1 MPVFVYLHAIAS
13 LPQALSRAMQA
24 SKAFENQTFWVTGA
38 SSGIGKAVALELSK
52 LGARL
57 VLSSRRQ
64 AELEKVRAE
73 CFHPNRVDV
82 FALDLADAPSLDGA
96 FARAEL
102 LCKSQIDVIVHCSG
116 ISQRARAVETTAEV
130 DRKMMEVNYFGTI
143 ALTRSALPEMIAR
156 KSGHIVVV
164 TSLMG
169 VFSSPLRSSYC
180 AAKHALH
187 GYFNALRA
195 ETIHDGLHVTLV
207 CPGYIQTN
215 ISRNA
220 LVGNGSRQESMDEAT
235 GNGISAQQCALQ
247 MIAAMRKRKAQV
259 HIGQREILAVYINRF
274 FPALFRNIIAKVK
287 VT

>member
-13 LPQALSRAMQA
+13 LPKALSRAMQA
-24 SKAFENQTFWVTGA
+24 PKAFENQTFWVTGA

-96 FARAEL
+96 FARVEL
-102 LCKSQIDVIVHCSG
+102 LCKSQIDVIVHCGG

-195 ETIHDGLHVTLV
+195 ETTRDGLHVTIV

-215 ISRNA
+215 ISLNA
-220 LVGNGSRQESMDEAT
+220 LVGNGNIQGSMDEAT
-235 GNGISAQQCALQ
+235 GNGISAQQCALE
-247 MIAAMRKRKAQV
+247 MITAMRKRKAQV
-259 HIGQREILAVYINRF
+259 LIGQREVLAVYINRF
-274 FPALFRNIIAKVK
+274 FPAILRKIIAKVK